1 VSGPFIRIVNR
12 DLAFISLSPP
22 GTPGFIPPPE
32 GEYVPS
38 PALVEAVTEYLASQG
53 SAPEE
58 PTQAPAPEGL
68 ANTPTGDPE
77 WLAPSPTPTL
87 LLEATAVVSPR
98 PVRPFSI
105 RVMTPEWE
113 RQENEDRARLRRD
126 RLQGLYRS
134 TRDLLPQTNW
144 YPGQL
149 EETRPFSDIETGV
162 WEDAR
167 PTGRA
172 MGGRFAYRIR
182 R

>member
-1 VSGPFIRIVNR
+1 VSGPFIRIVDR

-22 GTPGFIPPPE
+22 HTPGFIPPPE

-53 SAPEE
+53 PAPEE
-58 PTQAPAPEGL
+58 PDQAPAPEGL
-68 ANTPTGDPE
+68 ASTPTEEPE

-87 LLEATAVVSPR
+87 LLEATTVVSPR
-98 PVRPFSI
+98 PVRPFPI
-105 RVMTPEWE
+105 EVMAPEWE
-113 RQENEDRARLRRD
+113 QREREDRAQLRRD
-126 RLQGLYRS
+126 RLQGLFRS
-134 TRDLLPQTNW
+134 TRDLLPQTGW

-149 EETRPFSDIETGV
+149 EETLPDYSNGDGTGQTRR
-162 WEDAR
+162 A
-167 PTGRA
+167 TGRA